1 MRTSPSEALTA
12 LSASAAA
19 WSCPPRGGF
28 IGVEAAE
35 NLRERGLDV
44 TLVELADQVLPPLD
58 AEMAAPPAAKL
69 REHDVRVELGTQVI
83 KVLPDSVVLA
93 DGRTVSADLVLMP
106 IGVRPES
113 TLAREAGLEIG
124 ERGGIAV
131 DAAMCTSDPALYAV
145 GDAAEKRD
153 ALSGE
158 PTLIPLANLANR
170 HGRPV
175 ADAIAG
181 REVGALAATGT
192 AVVRVFELTAAAT
205 GWNEKRL
212 RAAGRPYQAVYLH
225 PGSHAS
231 YYPGA
236 SPIALKVL
244 FDPRDGRILGAQAVG
259 TDSVDKRIDVIATA
273 MAGGLT
279 APDLTAP
286 DLADLELAHAPPC
299 GSAKDPVNLAG
310 MIAENLATGTART
323 VQWHELDAALADSA
337 VLIDVRTAAE
347 HARGAIPGALNLP
360 VDELRARQ
368 GEIPAGRPLIVH
380 RQVGL
385 RGHTAARLPTQ
396 LTGRPTAN
404 LDAATPP
411 GPPRTPPSRPP
422 PHPRP
427 PEPPPAPHRNN
438 PRTGAAAMAAA
449 DDETTTAVLNR
460 LRRAQGQL
468 AGVITMIEAGR
479 DCKDVVTQLA
489 AVSRALDR
497 AGFKIIANGMR
508 ECLTTTDGERAP
520 LTEAELEKLFLS
532 LA

>member
-1 MRTSPSEALTA
+1 M
-12 LSASAAA
+12 SASAAA

-93 DGRTVSADLVLMP
+93 DGRTVSADLVLMS

-158 PTLIPLANLANR
+158 PTLIPLANLADR

-181 REVGALAATGT
+181 REVGARGATGT
-192 AVVRVFELTAAAT
+192 AVVRVFEPTAAAT

-212 RAAGRPYQAVYLH
+212 RAAGRPYQAVHLH

-259 TDSVDKRIDVIATA
+259 TDGVDKRINV
-273 MAGGLT
+273 
-279 APDLTAP
+279 
-286 DLADLELAHAPPC
+286 AHAPPC
-299 GSAKDPVNLAG
+299 GSAKDPVNMAG

-323 VQWHELDAALADSA
+323 VQWHEPDAVLADGA

-380 RQVGL
+380 CQVGL
-385 RGHTAARLPTQ
+385 RGHTAARLLTQ

-404 LDAATPP
+404 LDGGYATWAAAHTTEPATP
-411 GPPRTPPSRPP
+411 
-422 PHPRP
+422 
-427 PEPPPAPHRNN
+427 AP
-438 PRTGAAAMAAA
+438 
-449 DDETTTAVLNR
+449 
-460 LRRAQGQL
+460 
-468 AGVITMIEAGR
+468 
-479 DCKDVVTQLA
+479 LA
-489 AVSRALDR
+489 A
-497 AGFKIIANGMR
+497 
-508 ECLTTTDGERAP
+508 
-520 LTEAELEKLFLS
+520 
-532 LA
+532 